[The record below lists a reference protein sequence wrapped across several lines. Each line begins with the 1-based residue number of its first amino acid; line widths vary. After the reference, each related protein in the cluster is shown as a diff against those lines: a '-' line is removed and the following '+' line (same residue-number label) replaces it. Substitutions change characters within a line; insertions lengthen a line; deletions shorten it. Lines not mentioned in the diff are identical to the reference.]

1 MTTTINY
8 QRIYEEEISDNL
20 KDALTLGER
29 YFETTADQ
37 QRFIEDLVDAG
48 YRLAVGEAL
57 DREVLEDTAELA
69 GDMGTQLYN
78 FANLVQSYL
87 KNTK

>member
-1 MTTTINY
+1 MSTINY
-8 QRIYEEEISDNL
+8 QRIYEEELSGNL
-20 KDALTLGER
+20 KESLGLGER
-29 YFETTADQ
+29 YFESSADH
-37 QRFIEDLVDAG
+37 QRLVEELVDAG

-78 FANLVQSYL
+78 FANLLQSYL
-87 KNTK
+87 QTTK